1 MCHRNQLSNTGRNI
15 SYLQDKYE
23 VDSLKDLI
31 VKKQGIKK
39 QRVNPLEDE
48 ENWKIEIIQELS
60 LCRRGCLDIEMDE
73 EDIDAMLEAVTI
85 D

>member
-1 MCHRNQLSNTGRNI
+1 M
-15 SYLQDKYE
+15 
-23 VDSLKDLI
+23 
-31 VKKQGIKK
+31 
-39 QRVNPLEDE
+39 NPLEDE